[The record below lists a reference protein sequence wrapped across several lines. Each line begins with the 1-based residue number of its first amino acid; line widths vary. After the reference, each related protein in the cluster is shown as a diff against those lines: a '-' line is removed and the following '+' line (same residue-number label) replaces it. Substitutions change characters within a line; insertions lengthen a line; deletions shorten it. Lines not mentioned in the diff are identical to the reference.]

1 MTKQFSKMMESA
13 NRVEAMSFIQLNESN
28 IEKAEIVLAVKGEI
42 VDKLQR
48 QAEVINNMGVDV
60 LGPLLD
66 RIKAE
71 HGVPAADSFRNNIS
85 GLLDHAVKT
94 IMDVKDKISTE
105 TLKLTGDITSSPD
118 VADLGSDEVIDDVSL
133 DVDGDNFDF
142 EADAELGAEDDLDA
156 DIMSEP
162 TPMDREMKESA
173 QPKRFGIQLE
183 SVKGTVGNKY
193 FNSKKEMNTWLQENE
208 SKIAKVIKILK

>member
-1 MTKQFSKMMESA
+1 MSKQFQKMMESGS
-13 NRVEAMSFIQLNESN
+13 RVEALTFVQLNESN

-71 HGVPAADSFRNNIS
+71 HGVEAAESFRNNIS

-118 VADLGSDEVIDDVSL
+118 VADLGADDFGSDDISL
-133 DVDGDNFDF
+133 DVDTPEGDFDF
-142 EADAELGAEDDLDA
+142 EDDAGLGDA
-156 DIMSEP
+156 DELPEP
-162 TPMDREMKESA
+162 TPMDREMKESV

-193 FNSKKEMNTWLQENE
+193 FNSKKEMNQWLSENE
-208 SKIAKVIKILK
+208 SKIAKVLKILK

>member
-1 MTKQFSKMMESA
+1 MSKQFSKMMESD
-13 NRVEAMSFIQLNESN
+13 NRATAMTFVQLTESN

-71 HGVPAADSFRNNIS
+71 HGVEAAESFRNNIS

-118 VADLGSDEVIDDVSL
+118 VADLGSEESFDDVNI
-133 DVDGDNFDF
+133 DVDGDDFDF
-142 EADAELGAEDDLDA
+142 AADAGLGDDL
-156 DIMSEP
+156 SEP

-173 QPKRFGIQLE
+173 KPKRIGIQLE

-193 FNSKKEMNTWLQENE
+193 FNSKAEMNSWLKENE
-208 SKIAKVIKILK
+208 NKISKVLKILK

>member
-1 MTKQFSKMMESA
+1 MSKQFSKMMESPS
-13 NRVEAMSFIQLNESN
+13 RVDALNLMQLNESN

-71 HGVPAADSFRNNIS
+71 HGVEAAESFRNNIS

-118 VADLGSDEVIDDVSL
+118 VSDLGDDGFDDVSL
-133 DVDGDNFDF
+133 DVDTPEGDFDF
-142 EADAELGAEDDLDA
+142 EDDA
-156 DIMSEP
+156 DLGDDVALPEP
-162 TPMDREMKESA
+162 TPMDREMKESV

-193 FNSKKEMNTWLQENE
+193 FDSKAEMQTWLKENE
-208 SKIAKVIKILK
+208 NKIAKVLKILK